1 MKHSWEECLN
11 PCERNLSGIP
21 GRCNGGYICSCHSPP
36 LGLFYQ
42 PCLDCGG
49 SKDILDLRICGQH
62 SVCGLSYEPASDCS
76 AGI

>member
-1 MKHSWEECLN
+1 MRKKSILEFPVDVMEFIFVLAIV
-11 PCERNLSGIP
+11 LLKVFFI
-21 GRCNGGYICSCHSPP
+21 
-36 LGLFYQ
+36 Q

-49 SKDILDLRICGQH
+49 SKDILDLRICGQQ

>member
-1 MKHSWEECLN
+1 MNE
-11 PCERNLSGIP
+11 G
-21 GRCNGGYICSCHSPP
+21 
-36 LGLFYQ
+36 LGELRVSQTLFYQ

-49 SKDILDLRICGQH
+49 SKDILDLRICGQQ